1 MVLDENTQIKNLIEK
16 IRKLTDNPDPTFP
29 EPPTRTAYRV
39 ISMSQTVLY
48 NTVGK
53 DHPLMKILDRA
64 LEVDFLGEAYAAGI
78 SVVELY
84 DEGWLVSPR
93 LAIAHEIE
101 GDILDI
107 AQKQVQASERNTDAT
122 HKQLQLGIAA
132 FLAGA
137 ALEDALRRLCDA
149 SGISYP
155 QRTSISNLQT
165 ALYQPSKQIEV
176 ISGSE
181 NKQITAWGD
190 ARNKADHGRFSEIT
204 HSEVLSMVI
213 GVRGFIDK
221 RLP

>member
-1 MVLDENTQIKNLIEK
+1 MVLDEKTRIEK
-16 IRKLTDNPDPTFP
+16 LVERIRELSEGQSPIRFKT
-29 EPPTRTAYRV
+29 V
-39 ISMSQTVLY
+39 IGLSQMVLCD
-48 NTVGK
+48 TVGTS
-53 DHPLMKILDRA
+53 HPLMKVLDQSDD
-64 LEVDFLGEAYAAGI
+64 EAAGFFA
-78 SVVELY
+78 SKTVVELF
-84 DEGWLVSPR
+84 DEGVLISPR

-107 AQKQVQASERNTDAT
+107 AQKQVEASEGNTDAT

-155 QRTSISNLQT
+155 QRTSISILQT

-181 NKQITAWGD
+181 NKQIIAWGET
-190 ARNKADHGRFSEIT
+190 RNNADHGWFDKIT
-204 HSEVLSMVI
+204 CSEVLSMVI

-221 RLP
+221 HLP

>member
-1 MVLDENTQIKNLIEK
+1 MVLDEKTRIEK
-16 IRKLTDNPDPTFP
+16 LVERIRELSEGQSPIRFKT
-29 EPPTRTAYRV
+29 V
-39 ISMSQTVLY
+39 IGLSQMVLCD
-48 NTVGK
+48 TVGTS
-53 DHPLMKILDRA
+53 HPLMKVLDHA
-64 LEVDFLGEAYAAGI
+64 LVSDDEAAGFFA
-78 SVVELY
+78 SKTVVELF
-84 DEGWLVSPR
+84 DEGVLISPR

-107 AQKQVQASERNTDAT
+107 AQKQVEASEGNTDAT

-155 QRTSISNLQT
+155 QRTSISILQT

-181 NKQITAWGD
+181 NKQITSWGD
-190 ARNKADHGRFSEIT
+190 TRNTADHGRFSEIT

-221 RLP
+221 HLP

>member
-1 MVLDENTQIKNLIEK
+1 MVLDENTRIANLIEK
-16 IRKLTDNPDPTFP
+16 IRELNNSRSQF
-29 EPPTRTAYRV
+29 TAFEA
-39 ISMSQTVLY
+39 IAMSQTVVHD
-48 NTVGK
+48 TVGAS
-53 DHPLMKILDRA
+53 HPLMKTLDQAMKSKEWFDAFSVSR
-64 LEVDFLGEAYAAGI
+64 

-84 DEGWLVSPR
+84 DQGGLASPR

-107 AQKQVQASERNTDAT
+107 AQKQVEASERNTDPT

-149 SGISYP
+149 NGISYNP
-155 QRTSISNLQT
+155 QRTSISTLQT
-165 ALYQPSKQIEV
+165 ALYQPSNQIEV

-190 ARNKADHGRFSEIT
+190 VRNKADHGRFSEII
-204 HSEVLSMVI
+204 HSEVLPMVI
-213 GVRGFIDK
+213 GVRGFINNH
-221 RLP
+221 LP